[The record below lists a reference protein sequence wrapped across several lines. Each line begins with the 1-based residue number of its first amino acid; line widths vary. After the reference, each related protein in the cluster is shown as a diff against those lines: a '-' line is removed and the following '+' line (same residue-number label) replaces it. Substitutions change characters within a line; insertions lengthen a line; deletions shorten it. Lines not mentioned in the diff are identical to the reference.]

1 MQKLKPF
8 LTFFYNKILKSQF
21 FIYWVLAITIV
32 LVIIFTIDVKLLS
45 EGGKLAPSK
54 GEFGDKGIV
63 GELESIITSDNKYQ
77 GIEGE
82 VSSENY
88 SKNKNVFISE
98 LDNDG
103 LVGYANSIGLSKEGF
118 PIISYHHLNAGDLKL
133 AYCENI
139 DCSSAKIQ
147 LLDWA
152 GDFGYFTDI
161 AVGNSGKVYISYLDR
176 KNGDLRVIRCLDYK
190 CGRAQIN
197 VIDKGTGKAGYVGE
211 YNSID
216 ITKQGHPVI
225 GYFDNNFNNL
235 KLAICEDTD
244 CYRSVIKHVDT
255 EGMVGEYLDLTLD
268 NDTDMPI
275 LAYQDRTNMQVK
287 LIRCSDLYCDNYESS
302 IIDDVAKR
310 GGDISIFQDTS
321 NTLYISYYDFN
332 LNYLKLAI
340 CKDSNCNENKT
351 IIKLIEAKI
360 LPGIFYSWNSLI
372 VNNSGNVLISF
383 YDMNTN
389 NFGIVYCDDE
399 VCEDKEIIN
408 IDKIGKIGTYA
419 SMISDSNGRIF
430 ISYYDSSRGSLKVA
444 QCENNKC
451 N

>member
-1 MQKLKPF
+1 M
-8 LTFFYNKILKSQF
+8 
-21 FIYWVLAITIV
+21 AITIV

>member
-8 LTFFYNKILKSQF
+8 LTFVFNKIFKSQF

-32 LVIIFTIDVKLLS
+32 LVIIFNVDVKFLS
-45 EGGKLAPSK
+45 EGGKLAPDK

-63 GELESIITSDNKYQ
+63 GELETIITSDNKYQ
-77 GIEGE
+77 GIEGD

-118 PIISYHHLNAGDLKL
+118 PIVSYHHLNAGDLKL
-133 AYCENI
+133 AYCENL
-139 DCSSAKIQ
+139 DCSSAKIH

-152 GDFGYFTDI
+152 GDFGYFTDL
-161 AVGNSGKVYISYLDR
+161 VVSNSGKVYISYLDR

-197 VIDKGTGKAGYVGE
+197 VIDKGAGKAGYVGE

-216 ITKQGHPVI
+216 LTKQGYPVI
-225 GYFDNNFNNL
+225 GYFDNNLNNL
-235 KLAICEDTD
+235 KLAVCEDAD
-244 CYRSVIKHVDT
+244 CNISVIKEVDT
-255 EGMVGEYLDLTLD
+255 EGMVGEYLDLSLD
-268 NDTDMPI
+268 NNTDMPI
-275 LAYQDRTNMQVK
+275 VVYQDRTNMQVK
-287 LIRCSDLYCDNYESS
+287 LIQCLDLYCENYESTV
-302 IIDDVAKR
+302 IDDVAKR

-321 NTLYISYYDFN
+321 KTLYISYYDFN

-360 LPGIFYSWNSLI
+360 LPGLFYSWNSLI
-372 VNNSGNVLISF
+372 VNNSGNALISF
-383 YDMNTN
+383 YDMTTK
-389 NFGIVYCDDE
+389 NFGIVYCDDDL
-399 VCEDKEIIN
+399 CKNKEIIN
-408 IDKIGKIGTYA
+408 IDKIGSIGTYA
-419 SMISDSNGRIF
+419 SMVSDSNGRIF

>member
-372 VNNSGNVLISF
+372 VNNTGNVLISF

>member
-1 MQKLKPF
+1 MRKLKPF

-21 FIYWVLAITIV
+21 FIYWVIAITIV

-244 CYRSVIKHVDT
+244 CYRFVIKHVDT

-275 LAYQDRTNMQVK
+275 LVYQDRTNMQVK

-372 VNNSGNVLISF
+372 VNNTGNVLISF

>member
-1 MQKLKPF
+1 M
-8 LTFFYNKILKSQF
+8 
-21 FIYWVLAITIV
+21 YWVIATTLV
-32 LVIIFTIDVKLLS
+32 LVIIFNVNVKFLS
-45 EGGKLAPSK
+45 EGGKLAPAK

-82 VSSENY
+82 VLSENY
-88 SKNKNVFISE
+88 SKNKNVFIAE

-103 LVGYANSIGLSKEGF
+103 LVGYSNSIGLSKEGF
-118 PIISYHHLNAGDLKL
+118 PIVSYHHLNAGDLKL
-133 AYCENI
+133 AYCENL
-139 DCSSAKIQ
+139 DCSSAKIH

-152 GDFGYFTDI
+152 GDFGYFTDL
-161 AVGNSGKVYISYLDR
+161 VVSNSGKVYISYLDR
-176 KNGDLRVIRCLDYK
+176 KNGDLRVIRCLDNK

-197 VIDKGTGKAGYVGE
+197 VIDQGTGKAGYVGE

-216 ITKQGHPVI
+216 LTKQGYPVI
-225 GYFDNNFNNL
+225 GYFDNNLNNL
-235 KLAICEDTD
+235 KLAVCEDTD
-244 CYRSVIKHVDT
+244 CYKSVIREVDT
-255 EGMVGEYLDLTLD
+255 EGMVGEYLDLSLD
-268 NDTDMPI
+268 TDTDMPI
-275 LAYQDRTNMQVK
+275 IAYQDRTNMQVK
-287 LIRCSDLYCDNYESS
+287 LIQCLDLYCEKYESS
-302 IIDDVAKR
+302 VIDDVAKR

-321 NTLYISYYDFN
+321 KTLYISYYDFN

-340 CKDSNCNENKT
+340 CKDSNCKENKT
-351 IIKLIEAKI
+351 IVKLIESKI
-360 LPGIFYSWNSLI
+360 LPGLFYSWNSLI
-372 VNNSGNVLISF
+372 VNNSGNALISF
-383 YDMNTN
+383 YDMNTK

-399 VCEDKEIIN
+399 ICQDKEIIN
-408 IDKIGKIGTYA
+408 IDKIGSIGTYA

>member
-161 AVGNSGKVYISYLDR
+161 AVSNSGKVYISYLDR

-408 IDKIGKIGTYA
+408 IDKIGNIGTYA
-419 SMISDSNGRIF
+419 SMISDSSGRIF

-444 QCENNKC
+444 HCENNKC

>member
-21 FIYWVLAITIV
+21 FIYWVIAITIV

-372 VNNSGNVLISF
+372 VNNTGNVLISF

-419 SMISDSNGRIF
+419 SMISDSSGRIF

>member
-161 AVGNSGKVYISYLDR
+161 AVSNSGKVYISYLDR

-399 VCEDKEIIN
+399 VCKDKEIIN
-408 IDKIGKIGTYA
+408 IDKIGNIGTYA
-419 SMISDSNGRIF
+419 SMISDSSGRIF

-444 QCENNKC
+444 HCENNKC

>member
-1 MQKLKPF
+1 M
-8 LTFFYNKILKSQF
+8 
-21 FIYWVLAITIV
+21 AITIV
-32 LVIIFTIDVKLLS
+32 LVIIFSVDVKYFS
-45 EGGKLAPSK
+45 EGGRPAPVA
-54 GEFGDKGIV
+54 GQFGDKGIV
-63 GELESIITSDNKYQ
+63 GELETIITSDNKYH
-77 GIEGE
+77 GIEGD

-118 PIISYHHLNAGDLKL
+118 PIVSYHHLNAGDLKL
-133 AYCENI
+133 AYCENL
-139 DCSSAKIQ
+139 DCSSAKIH

-161 AVGNSGKVYISYLDR
+161 TVANSGKIYISYLDR

-197 VIDKGTGKAGYVGE
+197 VIDKGTGKSGYVGE

-216 ITKQGHPVI
+216 LTKQGHPVI
-225 GYFDNNFNNL
+225 GYFDNNLNNL
-235 KLAICEDTD
+235 KLAVCEDTD
-244 CYRSVIKHVDT
+244 CYASVIKEVDT
-255 EGMVGEYLDLTLD
+255 EGMVGEYLDLSLD

-275 LAYQDRTNMQVK
+275 MAYQDRTNMQVK
-287 LIRCSDLYCDNYESS
+287 LIQCLDLYCENYESS
-302 IIDDVAKR
+302 VIDDVAKR

-332 LNYLKLAI
+332 LDYLKLAI

-372 VNNSGNVLISF
+372 VNNLGNVLISF

-389 NFGIVYCDDE
+389 NFGIVFCDDE
-399 VCEDKEIIN
+399 LCEDKEIIN
-408 IDKIGKIGTYA
+408 IDKIGNIGTYS

-444 QCENNKC
+444 RCENNKC

>member
-1 MQKLKPF
+1 MHKLKPF

>member
-1 MQKLKPF
+1 MRKLKPF

-21 FIYWVLAITIV
+21 FIYWVIAITIV

-310 GGDISIFQDTS
+310 GGDISIFQDKS

-372 VNNSGNVLISF
+372 VNNTGNVLISF

>member
-103 LVGYANSIGLSKEGF
+103 LVGYANSIALSKEGF

-161 AVGNSGKVYISYLDR
+161 AVSNSGKVYISYLDR

-408 IDKIGKIGTYA
+408 IDKIGNIGTYA
-419 SMISDSNGRIF
+419 SMISDSSGRIF

>member
-103 LVGYANSIGLSKEGF
+103 LVGYANSIALSKEGF

-408 IDKIGKIGTYA
+408 IDKIGNIGTYA
-419 SMISDSNGRIF
+419 SMISDSSGRIF

>member
-77 GIEGE
+77 GIGGE

-161 AVGNSGKVYISYLDR
+161 AVSNSGKVYISYLDR

-332 LNYLKLAI
+332 LNYLKLAV
-340 CKDSNCNENKT
+340 CKDSNCNDNKT

-408 IDKIGKIGTYA
+408 IDKIGNIGTYA
-419 SMISDSNGRIF
+419 SMISDSSGRIF

>member
-32 LVIIFTIDVKLLS
+32 LVIIFTVDVKLLS

>member
-161 AVGNSGKVYISYLDR
+161 AVSNSGKVYISCLDR

-332 LNYLKLAI
+332 LNYLKLAV

-408 IDKIGKIGTYA
+408 IDKIGNIGTYA
-419 SMISDSNGRIF
+419 SMISDSSGRIF

>member
-1 MQKLKPF
+1 MRKLKPF

-21 FIYWVLAITIV
+21 FIYWVIAITIV

>member
-1 MQKLKPF
+1 MIKLKPF
-8 LTFFYNKILKSQF
+8 LTFLYNKIFKSQF
-21 FIYWVLAITIV
+21 FLYWIIATTIV
-32 LVIIFTIDVKLLS
+32 LVIIYNVDVKFFS
-45 EGGKLAPSK
+45 EGGRAAPAK

-63 GELESIITSDNKYQ
+63 GELETEITSDNKYQ
-77 GIEGE
+77 GIEGD
-82 VSSENY
+82 VSSKNY
-88 SKNKNVFISE
+88 SKKKNIFISE

-103 LVGYANSIGLSKEGF
+103 LVGYANSIGISKNGF

-139 DCSSAKIQ
+139 DCSSAKIH

-161 AVGNSGKVYISYLDR
+161 AVANSGKVYISYLDR
-176 KNGDLRVIRCLDYK
+176 KNGDLRVIRCLDHK

-197 VIDKGTGKAGYVGE
+197 VLDKGTGKAGYVGE

-216 ITKQGHPVI
+216 ITKQGHPVV
-225 GYFDNNFNNL
+225 GYFDNNFNDL
-235 KLAICEDTD
+235 KLAVCEDTD
-244 CYRSVIKHVDT
+244 CDKSVIKQVDT
-255 EGMVGEYLDLTLD
+255 DGMVGEYLDLSLD
-268 NDTDMPI
+268 NETDTPI
-275 LAYQDRTNMQVK
+275 MAYQDRTNQQVK
-287 LIRCSDLYCDNYESS
+287 LIQCSDLYCENYESTV
-302 IIDDVAKR
+302 IDDVAKR
-310 GGDISIFQDTS
+310 GGDISIFQDKL
-321 NTLYISYYDFN
+321 NTLYISYYDFT

-340 CKDSNCNENKT
+340 CKDSNCKENKT
-351 IIKLIEAKI
+351 IVKLVEAKI

-383 YDMNTN
+383 YDMNSN
-389 NFGIVYCDDE
+389 NFGLVYCDDE
-399 VCEDKEIIN
+399 ICEDKEIIN

-419 SMISDSNGRIF
+419 SMISDSEGRIF

>member
-1 MQKLKPF
+1 MRKLKPF

-21 FIYWVLAITIV
+21 FIYWVIAITIV

-372 VNNSGNVLISF
+372 VNNTGNVLISF

>member
-161 AVGNSGKVYISYLDR
+161 AVSNSGKVYISYLDR

-383 YDMNTN
+383 YDMNTK

-408 IDKIGKIGTYA
+408 IDKIGNIGTYA
-419 SMISDSNGRIF
+419 SMISDSSGRIF

>member
-8 LTFFYNKILKSQF
+8 LTFVFNKIFKSQF
-21 FIYWVLAITIV
+21 FIYWVLATTIV
-32 LVIIFTIDVKLLS
+32 LVIIFNVNVKFLS

-63 GELESIITSDNKYQ
+63 GELETIITSDNKYQ
-77 GIEGE
+77 GIEGD

-118 PIISYHHLNAGDLKL
+118 PIVSYHHLNAGDLKL
-133 AYCENI
+133 AYCENL
-139 DCSSAKIQ
+139 DCSSAKIH

-161 AVGNSGKVYISYLDR
+161 VVAKSGKVYISYLDR
-176 KNGDLRVIRCLDYK
+176 KNGDLRVIRCLDNK

-197 VIDKGTGKAGYVGE
+197 VIDKGAGKAGYVGE

-216 ITKQGHPVI
+216 LTKQGYPVI
-225 GYFDNNFNNL
+225 GYFDNNLNNL
-235 KLAICEDTD
+235 KLAVCEDTD
-244 CYRSVIKHVDT
+244 CSKSVIKEVDT
-255 EGMVGEYLDLTLD
+255 EGMVGEYLDLSLD
-268 NDTDMPI
+268 TDTDMPI
-275 LAYQDRTNMQVK
+275 IAYQDRTNMQVK
-287 LIRCSDLYCDNYESS
+287 LIQCLDLYCEKYESS
-302 IIDDVAKR
+302 VIDDVAKR

-321 NTLYISYYDFN
+321 KTLYISYYDFN

-340 CKDSNCNENKT
+340 CKDSNCKENKT
-351 IIKLIEAKI
+351 IVKLIESKI
-360 LPGIFYSWNSLI
+360 LPGLFYSWNSLI
-372 VNNSGNVLISF
+372 VNNSGNVMISF
-383 YDMNTN
+383 YDMNTK
-389 NFGIVYCDDE
+389 NFGIVYCADE
-399 VCEDKEIIN
+399 ICQDKEIIN
-408 IDKIGKIGTYA
+408 IDKIGSIGTYA
-419 SMISDSNGRIF
+419 SMISDSNGRVF

>member
-1 MQKLKPF
+1 M
-8 LTFFYNKILKSQF
+8 
-21 FIYWVLAITIV
+21 V
-32 LVIIFTIDVKLLS
+32 VIIFTIDVKLLS

-54 GEFGDKGIV
+54 GQFGDKGIV

-103 LVGYANSIGLSKEGF
+103 LVGYSNSIGLSKEGF

-139 DCSSAKIQ
+139 DCSSAKIH

-161 AVGNSGKVYISYLDR
+161 AVANSGKVYISYLDR
-176 KNGDLRVIRCLDYK
+176 KNGDLRVIRCLDHK

-225 GYFDNNFNNL
+225 GYFDNNLNNL
-235 KLAICEDTD
+235 KLAVCEDTD
-244 CYRSVIKHVDT
+244 CYKSVIKEVDT
-255 EGMVGEYLDLTLD
+255 EGMVGEYLDLSLD

-275 LAYQDRTNMQVK
+275 VAYQDRTNMQVK
-287 LIRCSDLYCDNYESS
+287 LIQCLDLYCEKYESS
-302 IIDDVAKR
+302 VIDDVAKR

-321 NTLYISYYDFN
+321 KTLYISYYDFN

-351 IIKLIEAKI
+351 IIKLIESKI
-360 LPGIFYSWNSLI
+360 LPGLFYSWNSLI
-372 VNNSGNVLISF
+372 VNNSGNALISF
-383 YDMNTN
+383 YDMNTK
-389 NFGIVYCDDE
+389 NFGIVYCVDE
-399 VCEDKEIIN
+399 ACEDKEIIN
-408 IDKIGKIGTYA
+408 IDKIGSIGTYA

>member
-21 FIYWVLAITIV
+21 FIYWVIAITIV

-372 VNNSGNVLISF
+372 VNNTGNVLISF

>member
-1 MQKLKPF
+1 M
-8 LTFFYNKILKSQF
+8 
-21 FIYWVLAITIV
+21 AITIV

-161 AVGNSGKVYISYLDR
+161 AVSNSGKVYISYLDR

-372 VNNSGNVLISF
+372 VNNTGNVLISF

>member
-1 MQKLKPF
+1 M
-8 LTFFYNKILKSQF
+8 
-21 FIYWVLAITIV
+21 
-32 LVIIFTIDVKLLS
+32 VIIFTIDVKLLS

-54 GEFGDKGIV
+54 GQFGDKGIV

-103 LVGYANSIGLSKEGF
+103 LVGYSNSIGLSKEGF

-139 DCSSAKIQ
+139 DCSSAKIH

-161 AVGNSGKVYISYLDR
+161 AVANSGKVYISYLDR
-176 KNGDLRVIRCLDYK
+176 KNGDLRVIRCLDHK

-225 GYFDNNFNNL
+225 GYFDNNLNNL
-235 KLAICEDTD
+235 KLAVCEDTD
-244 CYRSVIKHVDT
+244 CYKSVIKEVDT
-255 EGMVGEYLDLTLD
+255 EGMVGEYLDLSLD

-275 LAYQDRTNMQVK
+275 VAYQDRTNMQVK
-287 LIRCSDLYCDNYESS
+287 LIQCLDLYCEKYESS
-302 IIDDVAKR
+302 VIDDVAKR

-321 NTLYISYYDFN
+321 KTLYISYYDFN

-351 IIKLIEAKI
+351 IIKLIESKI
-360 LPGIFYSWNSLI
+360 LPGLFYSWNSLI
-372 VNNSGNVLISF
+372 VNNSGNALISF
-383 YDMNTN
+383 YDMNTK
-389 NFGIVYCDDE
+389 NFGIVYCVDE
-399 VCEDKEIIN
+399 ACEDKEIIN

>member
-77 GIEGE
+77 CIEGE

-161 AVGNSGKVYISYLDR
+161 AVSNSGKVYISYLDR

-372 VNNSGNVLISF
+372 VNNTGNVLISF

>member
-1 MQKLKPF
+1 MRKLKPF

>member
-1 MQKLKPF
+1 MRKLKPF

-21 FIYWVLAITIV
+21 FIYWVIAITIV

-332 LNYLKLAI
+332 LNYLKLAV
-340 CKDSNCNENKT
+340 CKDSNCNDNKT

-372 VNNSGNVLISF
+372 VNNTGNVLISF

-419 SMISDSNGRIF
+419 SMISDSSGRIF

>member
-383 YDMNTN
+383 YDMNTK

-408 IDKIGKIGTYA
+408 IDKIGNIGTYA
-419 SMISDSNGRIF
+419 SMISDSSGRIF